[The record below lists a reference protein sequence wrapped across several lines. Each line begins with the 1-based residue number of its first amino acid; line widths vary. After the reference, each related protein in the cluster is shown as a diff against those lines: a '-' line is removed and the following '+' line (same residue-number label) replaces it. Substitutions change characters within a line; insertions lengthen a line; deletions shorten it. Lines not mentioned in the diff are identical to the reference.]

1 MTEGEFRPTA
11 GDDPREQGLEEGE
24 TREGEAE
31 KNLVDCVVTEEVLVG
46 REEAVRQIDE
56 WREKADEYLDKYR
69 RSVAEFA
76 NYRKRQE
83 RERAE
88 QALRTSAEVVRK
100 LLPAM
105 DDFQRAIDNIPKEL
119 ANTRWVEG
127 ILLIERKLG
136 DILKGFQVV
145 PIEALGKPF
154 DPHFHS
160 ALMRCESDEHP
171 PDTVVAELEKGYMIG
186 DRVLRPTIV
195 MVSTRAER
203 EDQAKPGVED
213 QATG

>member
-1 MTEGEFRPTA
+1 MTEGEARPTA
-11 GDDPREQGLEEGE
+11 GADQRAQGLEEGE
-24 TREGEAE
+24 TQEVEAE
-31 KNLVDCVVTEEVLVG
+31 KNLADCVVTEEVLIA

-56 WREKADEYLDKYR
+56 WREKAEDYLDKYR

-119 ANTRWVEG
+119 ANARWVEG
-127 ILLIERKLG
+127 ILLIERKLA
-136 DILKGFQVV
+136 DILRGFQVA

-160 ALMRCESDEHP
+160 ALMRRESDEHP
-171 PDTVVAELEKGYMIG
+171 PGTVVAELEKGYTIAG
-186 DRVLRPTIV
+186 RVLRPTIV
-195 MVSTRAER
+195 TVSTRPER

>member
-11 GDDPREQGLEEGE
+11 GDDPREQGLEKGE

-56 WREKADEYLDKYR
+56 WREKADDYLDKYR

-76 NYRKRQE
+76 NYRKRQG

-154 DPHFHS
+154 DPRFHS

>member
-1 MTEGEFRPTA
+1 MTEGEFRPTV

-56 WREKADEYLDKYR
+56 WREKADDYLDKYR

-76 NYRKRQE
+76 NYRKRQG

-154 DPHFHS
+154 DPRFHS

>member
-1 MTEGEFRPTA
+1 MTEGESRPTV
-11 GDDPREQGLEEGE
+11 GDDPRKQGLEEGE

-56 WREKADEYLDKYR
+56 WREKADDYLDKYR

-154 DPHFHS
+154 DPRFHS